1 MTNFHSH
8 GTKICPCGLAAPSNS
23 ALTCL
28 GCHQVFEKK
37 PVVPRGPDMRGK
49 TTKKCTNPECNA
61 RAKCNRQLICHVC
74 KARYVIKSPGAKS
87 KKKRKATGQAKS
99 KKKKARQTKKLEDMF
114 SFDPSFDCEQSLEEL
129 AALPDGSK
137 TSNIDIDELLGLYS
151 NAEEAPEEVHAPVL
165 SRETSLMTAPV
176 LSRETSLEALW
187 DTFQGDQFGDDL
199 VPELFS
205 STPVELV
212 SSTPVEL
219 VSSTPGICV

>member
-1 MTNFHSH
+1 MSDFSKMTNFHSH

-87 KKKRKATGQAKS
+87 KKKRKATGQPKS
-99 KKKKARQTKKLEDMF
+99 KKKKARKTKKLEDMF

-151 NAEEAPEEVHAPVL
+151 NVEETKTDESTPTTSRASSLAEAPFL
-165 SRETSLMTAPV
+165 SRES
-176 LSRETSLEALW
+176 SLEVLW
-187 DTFQGDQFGDDL
+187 ETFQGAPFENDMFS
-199 VPELFS
+199 ELSS
-205 STPVELV
+205 STESILV
-212 SSTPVEL
+212 
-219 VSSTPGICV
+219 